1 MKNIIIGIIIGGIIF
16 TLGGVVATTAISS
29 TNVTYQN
36 KTVNSALDELYNEAT
51 TGKELVAAAITN
63 KGVTTTSSDT
73 YETMANN
80 INNIDTNNSELNQK
94 INNLESKHNSD
105 IASLTGSIS
114 NLNQSLT
121 NLKSEWKFLDKINT
135 NVPCKIQVEY
145 DELYFVFSD
154 VDGGSGWNAVLLIP
168 KLCIKMLEK
177 KYFTGLFFYN
187 PGAYTVINIL
197 FEDETTIK
205 SITWNTTS
213 SSVDY
218 KKCVAYLY
226 YK

>member
-1 MKNIIIGIIIGGIIF
+1 
-16 TLGGVVATTAISS
+16 
-29 TNVTYQN
+29 
-36 KTVNSALDELYNEAT
+36 
-51 TGKELVAAAITN
+51 
-63 KGVTTTSSDT
+63 
-73 YETMANN
+73 
-80 INNIDTNNSELNQK
+80 
-94 INNLESKHNSD
+94 
-105 IASLTGSIS
+105 
-114 NLNQSLT
+114 
-121 NLKSEWKFLDKINT
+121 
-135 NVPCKIQVEY
+135 
-145 DELYFVFSD
+145 
-154 VDGGSGWNAVLLIP
+154 
-168 KLCIKMLEK
+168 MLEK